1 MPNTSLKSGL
11 SLVVG
16 MMVAVASL
24 TFGSDAYASQTVAS
38 QTIAARM
45 ASADVYGVGKIRWG
59 ARAQPLPSAPSI
71 YKYQIDYTVKGK
83 VKSLLV
89 CSDLPYPI
97 DQSLF
102 FSLKKKVDERC
113 GADYIYVPG
122 TGYNSFL
129 YPAFE
134 DPMTKQ
140 SWIRLGSA
148 QKENVGCAPERQLS
162 LRLIADGQKGDL
174 PPSGIPGG
182 GDYLSLDDIIK
193 CVKKSGI
200 DVAAG
205 K

>member
-1 MPNTSLKSGL
+1 
-11 SLVVG
+11 
-16 MMVAVASL
+16 MVAVATL
-24 TFGSDAYASQTVAS
+24 TFGSDTYASQTVAA

-45 ASADVYGVGKIRWG
+45 SSADVYGVGKIRWG
-59 ARAQPLPSAPSI
+59 ARAQPLPSAPPV
-71 YKYQIDYTVKGK
+71 YKYQVDYTVKGRGE
-83 VKSLLV
+83 SLLI

-97 DQSLF
+97 DQRLF

-113 GADYIYVPG
+113 GADYIYASG
-122 TGYNSFL
+122 NSYNNFL

-148 QKENVGCAPERQLS
+148 QKENVGCAPERLLS
-162 LRLIADGQKGDL
+162 LRLVADGQKNDL
-174 PPSGIPGG
+174 PPSGISGG
-182 GDYLSLDDIIK
+182 GDYLSLDDIVK

-200 DVAAG
+200 DVMAG